1 MVIDANI
8 SHVDMVAMVPAA
20 GIGIRLGNGPKAL
33 LKLGE
38 KTLLEIVVEKLGQVV
53 PRIIVGA
60 PEGMVDYFD
69 RILDGRAECY
79 EGGKTRQQTV
89 CLLFKHCR
97 EKYVLV
103 HDVASPFTKRETF
116 LQVTERAILSG
127 AASSFCPSNLPLG
140 LLENETVSQY
150 HPKEISVLSRTPQ
163 VFRREILK
171 KALGKTLEE
180 GKEFQSLG
188 QVVVNAGYKIEAIYT
203 EPFDIKITTPLDW
216 EIAEKVIA
224 PMSGLL

>member
-53 PRIIVGA
+53 PRIIVGT
-60 PEGMVDYFD
+60 PEGMLDSFE

-89 CLLFKHCR
+89 CLLFEHCR
-97 EKYVLV
+97 EEYVLV
-103 HDVASPFTKRETF
+103 HDVASPFTKKETF

-140 LLENETVSQY
+140 LLENETVYQY
-150 HPKEISVLSRTPQ
+150 HPKEISVFSRTPQ
-163 VFRREILK
+163 VFKREVLK
-171 KALGKTLEE
+171 KALEKTLEE

-188 QVVVNAGYKIEAIYT
+188 QVVVNAGYKIEAVYT

-216 EIAEKVIA
+216 EIARKVIA
-224 PMSGLL
+224 PMPGLL